1 MGGMELTET
10 RIRRLVSVEDYQ
22 MRDAI
27 FSDFFTQLSCDAL
40 SSLME
45 HLDKGIRQQSP
56 DARTIVHSLFIYW
69 TKHWAKSIE
78 RLASLSN
85 SALTVNLRFQTQ
97 FDAMEA
103 WKLIA
108 SDENMFPDDAV
119 LTLGERRSRARMPSR
134 KTIETYLFDPDALVA
149 KHILQNPMIRQE
161 DVIRMAARRPMTA
174 EALTAVFKS
183 RRFGTA
189 KPIMLA
195 LLQNP
200 FLPYQVG
207 LGLVFLMP
215 RQDLKVLRGVQSL
228 SPTLKQ
234 YIKRRFDHLSGN

>member
-1 MGGMELTET
+1 MGVMDLTET

-27 FSDFFTQLSCDAL
+27 FSDFFAQLSCDAL
-40 SSLME
+40 NALIE
-45 HLDKGIRQQSP
+45 RLDKGIKQQSP
-56 DARTIVHSLFIYW
+56 DARTVVHSLFIYW
-69 TKHWAKSIE
+69 KEHWARWIE

-85 SALTVNLRFQTQ
+85 SSLTVNLRFQTQ
-97 FDAMEA
+97 FDATEA
-103 WKLIA
+103 WKVIA
-108 SDENMFPDDAV
+108 ADENMFPDDAV

-174 EALTAVFKS
+174 EALTAIFKS
-183 RRFGTA
+183 KRFGTA
-189 KPIMLA
+189 KAIMLA

-200 FLPYQVG
+200 FLPYQAG

-215 RQDLKVLRGVQSL
+215 RQDLKTLKDVQSL

-234 YIKRRFDHLSGN
+234 YINRRFQSLSSS